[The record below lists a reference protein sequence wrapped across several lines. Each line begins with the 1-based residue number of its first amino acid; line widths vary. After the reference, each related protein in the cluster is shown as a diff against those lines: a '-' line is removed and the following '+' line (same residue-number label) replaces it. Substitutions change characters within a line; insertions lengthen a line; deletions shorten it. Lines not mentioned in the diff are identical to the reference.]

1 MSKNGSVSVLL
12 VVAVLALGLMAF
24 IGFNDGATGAV
35 QVGSSSPSV
44 SYPSV
49 GDNVAY
55 TIHSGIASQ
64 GTQAQMMTQ
73 DLLQLE
79 LETHCPGAVKPAIVK
94 LCAKY
99 AVPTS

>member
-1 MSKNGSVSVLL
+1 MDRKASVNVLL
-12 VVAVLALGLMAF
+12 AVAVVALGLMAF
-24 IGFNDGATGAV
+24 IGFSDNAIGAV
-35 QVGSSSPSV
+35 QVGGSPTV

-49 GDNVAY
+49 SDNVAY

-79 LETHCPGAVKPAIVK
+79 LEMHCPGAVKPEVVK
-94 LCAKY
+94 LCQKY
-99 AVPTS
+99 FVSTS